1 MDTLKHHHVFRTL
14 VARLAAAT
22 HLPPEQVEAQLRPP
36 PKADMGDY
44 AFPCFELAKAEKK
57 APPEVAK
64 VLAERLIRDPEI
76 SQVTRRIEAAGPF
89 LNIQAEPGVLCAAIL
104 HQIVEAKEKFG
115 HGTEGAGQTI
125 VIDYS
130 APNFAKPFHVG
141 HLMSTIL
148 GASLVRI
155 FRALGYRVEGVNHIG
170 DWGTQCGF
178 QFLAW
183 QRADPQEREKHL
195 AEQGLDYLVDLY
207 VSINEP
213 GKRLNDLRRLLTDKE
228 IAADPAKLKEVEAKI
243 ETLKA
248 EVDEI
253 DNQARAL
260 FKKLEDGDAELK
272 ALWQRMRDTTLKVLQ
287 QAYDRL
293 GIVFDSTNGEAFY
306 TPMLPKLILD
316 LQARCVLVQDEGCW
330 VIRMSEPGA
339 KKKALP
345 FIVVK
350 SDGTTKY
357 ETRDLAAAIYRK
369 EHYTFAQNLYVVDMR
384 QKQHFDN
391 LFKALEKCGYDWAK
405 DCHHVWFGLM
415 QVKEGD
421 QVLPMTTR
429 GGRMIPLNELLD
441 RMVGIVRMIVSD
453 KNPEL
458 TPEQQETVAEAV
470 GVGAIVFWVQSRR
483 RTSNI
488 AFDWKLATSPDGD
501 TGPYVQYTH
510 ARACSILRKHGGEVP
525 LYADLKV
532 LEAPAE
538 VAVSKHLDRYG
549 EVIRQAAKDY
559 EPSLIASWLIETSRA
574 FNDFYHQHQV
584 LKADTDA
591 QRDAR
596 LVLVDATRRVLA
608 EGLRLIGVSAPQEM

>member
-64 VLAERLIRDPEI
+64 ALAERLIRDPEI

-115 HGTEGAGQTI
+115 HGTEGAGRTI

-155 FRALGYRVEGVNHIG
+155 FRALGYRVEGVNHLG

-183 QRADPQEREKHL
+183 RRADPKEREEQL
-195 AEQGLDYLVDLY
+195 AKRGLEYLVELY
-207 VSINEP
+207 VSINAP
-213 GKRLNDLRRLLTDKE
+213 GKALNDLRRLLTDKE
-228 IAADPAKLKEVEAKI
+228 IAADPSRLKEVEAKI
-243 ETLKA
+243 EKLKP
-248 EVDEI
+248 EVDAI
-253 DNQARAL
+253 DNEARAL

-272 ALWQRMRDTTLKVLQ
+272 ALWQRMRDTTLQVLQ
-287 QAYDRL
+287 KSYDRL
-293 GIVFDSTNGEAFY
+293 GIVFESDSGEAFY
-306 TPMLPKLILD
+306 TPMLPKLIED
-316 LQARCVLVQDEGCW
+316 LKKRGILVQDEGCW
-330 VIRMSEPGA
+330 VIPMSEPGA

-345 FIVVK
+345 VIVVK

-369 EHYTFAQNLYVVDMR
+369 EHYEFAQNIYVVDMR

-391 LFKALEKCGYDWAK
+391 LFKALEKCGYGWAK

-415 QVKEGD
+415 QGKDGD
-421 QVLPMTTR
+421 QVQVMATR
-429 GGRMIPLNELLD
+429 GGSMIPLKDLLD
-441 RMVGIVRMIVSD
+441 RMVGIVRMIVRE

-458 TPEQQETVAEAV
+458 KPEQQEIVAEAV

-483 RTSNI
+483 RTSDI
-488 AFDWKLATSPDGD
+488 VFDWKLATSPDGD

-510 ARACSILRKHGGEVP
+510 ARACSILRKHEGEVSP
-525 LYADLKV
+525 FADLKV

-538 VAVSKHLDRYG
+538 VAVCKHLDRFG

-559 EPSLIASWLIETSRA
+559 EPSLIASWLIETARA
-574 FNDFYHQHQV
+574 FNDFYNQHQV
-584 LKADTDA
+584 LKADTGA